1 MTSQQ
6 PVRFSTVAEA
16 ATALGVSVRTVQRR
30 IAAGDLQADRDEAGR
45 VRVRLEPDGPPPEPE
60 GRDAA
65 DAALVV
71 RDTLAGVLDRYRASI
86 DRLERT
92 RFRWLGVGVAGLT
105 LGVAS
110 VAFVSVVSFSFLN
123 RDRQVTASAVAL
135 ADANAALVDAL
146 KDLAAA
152 RVALAEA
159 STLTATMSQAIRHAD
174 DRASAVEA
182 ECVRLTVER
191 DALADELTDLRTEF
205 VLGRMTDAT
214 R

>member
-60 GRDAA
+60 GRE
-65 DAALVV
+65 AALVV
-71 RDTLAGVLDRYRASI
+71 RDTLTGVLDRYRASI